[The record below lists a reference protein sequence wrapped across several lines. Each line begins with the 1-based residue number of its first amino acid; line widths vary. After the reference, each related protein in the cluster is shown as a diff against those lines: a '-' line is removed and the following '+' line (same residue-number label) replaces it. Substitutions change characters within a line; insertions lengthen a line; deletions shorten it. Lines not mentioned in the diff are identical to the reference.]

1 MSNSGLKNEQYVNK
15 ILVSGSLALKPKTD
29 TGVYVFEKKENL
41 GLISGKLTKPIYDE
55 AELERAVDTVIVELL
70 PQPLPEVEDT
80 VPRRVYNPVTQ
91 SVIDLTAEVVKLNKD
106 IEDLRAKVTELEIV
120 TESLRIDVDRETLAS
135 STAQNEAFQ
144 YGVKIQSSIG
154 DLQNA
159 IQKAT
164 SEAIQRVSLTA
175 RVSALE
181 EQNRAY
187 KEQIEGRDA
196 KLAEGAKVG
205 MDFSVKVITK
215 GSETIPEDLAFNGR
229 AKDDGRGKWLKGPD
243 IELYNFTEEEVSIT
257 MTQDGATKGC
267 VEDIGKITLNG
278 KEKKTIK
285 LKTIDKKVDDLKPS
299 TGVGTSRDQ
308 AHKGS
313 LIFKS
318 TGSNVTLTFVIQK
331 QRGTKFEG

>member
-29 TGVYVFEKKENL
+29 TGVYIFEKKENL
-41 GLISGKLTKPIYDE
+41 GLISGKLTKPVYDE

-91 SVIDLTAEVVKLNKD
+91 SVIDLTAEVIKLNKD

-205 MDFSVKVITK
+205 MDFSVKVITQ
-215 GSETIPEDLAFNGR
+215 GSESIPEDLAFR
-229 AKDDGRGKWLKGPD
+229 TRVKDDGKGSWLKGPD
-243 IELYNFTEEEVSIT
+243 VEVYNFTDEEVSISSVLEG
-257 MTQDGATKGC
+257 DTKGYL
-267 VEDIGKITLNG
+267 KAPATFTLNG
-278 KEKKTIK
+278 KERKTFKIE
-285 LKTIDKKVDDLKPS
+285 TDTGAIDKIKGGSDKS
-299 TGVGTSRDQ
+299 Y
-308 AHKGS
+308 KGS
-313 LIFKS
+313 IIFKS
-318 TGSNVTLTFVIQK
+318 KSSNVTLSFVL
-331 QRGTKFEG
+331 QRQVGAKFQDKGR

>member
-15 ILVSGSLALKPKTD
+15 ILVSGSLALKPKTQ
-29 TGVYVFEKKENL
+29 TGVHVFDKKENL
-41 GLISGKLTKPIYDE
+41 GLISGKLTKPVYDE
-55 AELERAVDTVIVELL
+55 AELERAVDTIIVELL

-164 SEAIQRVSLTA
+164 TEAIQRVSLTA
-175 RVSALE
+175 RVAALE
-181 EQNRAY
+181 EQNRVY

-196 KLAEGAKVG
+196 KVAEGAKVG
-205 MDFSVKVITK
+205 MDISVKVIKK
-215 GSETIPEDLAFNGR
+215 GQEGGEDILFNSKAD
-229 AKDDGRGKWLKGPD
+229 AKGEVTWINGPD
-243 IELYNFTEEEVSIT
+243 IEVYNFTDESVNVTFESTGETGDTLQKLS
-257 MTQDGATKGC
+257 
-267 VEDIGKITLNG
+267 EITLEG
-278 KEKKTIK
+278 KAKKTIVLSQNK
-285 LKTIDKKVDDLKPS
+285 GAVKDKVPAKAI
-299 TGVGTSRDQ
+299 GTSRD
-308 AHKGS
+308 HLYKGS
-313 LIFKS
+313 LIAKTKAS
-318 TGSNVTLTFVIQK
+318 SVTLTVGLQK
-331 QRGTKFEG
+331 QRGNKFTG

>member
-55 AELERAVDTVIVELL
+55 AELERAVDTIIVELL

-164 SEAIQRVSLTA
+164 TEAIQRVSLTA

-196 KLAEGAKVG
+196 KQAEGAKVG
-205 MDFSVKVITK
+205 MDISLKVIKK
-215 GSETIPEDLAFNGR
+215 GQEGGEDILFNSKAD
-229 AKDDGRGKWLKGPD
+229 AKGNVTWINGPD
-243 IELYNFTEEEVSIT
+243 IEVYNFSDEAVDISFESTGETGDTLEKVASIKLEPK
-257 MTQDGATKGC
+257 A
-267 VEDIGKITLNG
+267 
-278 KEKKTIK
+278 KKTIVLSQNK
-285 LKTIDKKVDDLKPS
+285 GAVKDKVPAKA
-299 TGVGTSRDQ
+299 VGTSRDKLY
-308 AHKGS
+308 KGS
-313 LIFKS
+313 FIAKTTSS
-318 TGSNVTLTFVIQK
+318 TVTLTVGLQK
-331 QRGTKFEG
+331 QRGNKFEG

>member
-55 AELERAVDTVIVELL
+55 AELERAVDTIIVELL

-164 SEAIQRVSLTA
+164 TEAIQRVSLTA

-196 KLAEGAKVG
+196 KQAEGAKVG
-205 MDFSVKVITK
+205 MDISLKVIKK
-215 GSETIPEDLAFNGR
+215 GQEGGEDILFNSKAD
-229 AKDDGRGKWLKGPD
+229 AKGNVTWINGPD
-243 IELYNFTEEEVSIT
+243 IEVYNFSDEAVDISFESTGETGDTLEKVASIKLEPK
-257 MTQDGATKGC
+257 A
-267 VEDIGKITLNG
+267 
-278 KEKKTIK
+278 KKTIVLSQNK
-285 LKTIDKKVDDLKPS
+285 GAVRDKVPAKA
-299 TGVGTSRDQ
+299 VGTSRDKLY
-308 AHKGS
+308 KGS
-313 LIFKS
+313 FIAKTTSS
-318 TGSNVTLTFVIQK
+318 TVTLTVGLQK
-331 QRGTKFEG
+331 QRGNKFEG

>member
-164 SEAIQRVSLTA
+164 TEAIQRVSLTA

-196 KLAEGAKVG
+196 KQAEGAKVG
-205 MDFSVKVITK
+205 MDISLKVIKK
-215 GSETIPEDLAFNGR
+215 GQEGGEDILFNSKAD
-229 AKDDGRGKWLKGPD
+229 AKGNVTWINGPD
-243 IELYNFTEEEVSIT
+243 IEVYNFSDEAVDISFESTGETGDTLGKVASIKLEPK
-257 MTQDGATKGC
+257 A
-267 VEDIGKITLNG
+267 
-278 KEKKTIK
+278 KKTIVLSQNK
-285 LKTIDKKVDDLKPS
+285 DAVRDKVPAKA
-299 TGVGTSRDQ
+299 VGTSRDKLY
-308 AHKGS
+308 KGS
-313 LIFKS
+313 FIAKTTAS
-318 TGSNVTLTFVIQK
+318 TVTLTVGLQK
-331 QRGTKFEG
+331 QRGNKFEG

>member
-1 MSNSGLKNEQYVNK
+1 MNNSGLKNEEYVNK
-15 ILVSGSLALKPKTD
+15 IRVSGSLALKPKTD
-29 TGVYVFEKKENL
+29 TGVYIFEKKRKFRINF
-41 GLISGKLTKPIYDE
+41 SKLTNQFMMSLI
-55 AELERAVDTVIVELL
+55 ERAVILYSWLL
-70 PQPLPEVEDT
+70 PQPLPEVDDT

-135 STAQNEAFQ
+135 STAQNESFQ

-181 EQNRAY
+181 EQNRQY

-196 KLAEGAKVG
+196 KLAEGSKVG
-205 MDFSVKVITK
+205 QDISLKVLKK
-215 GSETIPEDLAFNGR
+215 GQEGGGEDILFNSR
-229 AKDDGRGKWLKGPD
+229 AGGKGEVTWINGPD
-243 IELYNFTEEEVSIT
+243 IEVYNFGAEAVDVSFEST
-257 MTQDGATKGC
+257 GETGDTLQKVAN
-267 VEDIGKITLNG
+267 ITLEPKAKKIIVLSQDKG
-278 KEKKTIK
+278 KVK
-285 LKTIDKKVDDLKPS
+285 DKVPANAI
-299 TGVGTSRDQ
+299 GTSRDKLY
-308 AHKGS
+308 KGS
-313 LIFKS
+313 FIAKTTAS
-318 TGSNVTLTFVIQK
+318 TVTLTVGLPK
-331 QRGTKFEG
+331 TKR